1 MIKILDLEI
10 FRTGTHTDGRQGKT
24 ITYTQDDLEH
34 IANLYNSQAKDKAPV
49 VLGHPV
55 SNSEQGYGFVESL
68 KVKGDRLLAD
78 LRDVSEKLISFINKK
93 EYLKRSISLD
103 SNNLLRHLGFLGAVR
118 PAVSGLSDDI
128 TFKIYS
134 ESSNDDDLCFI
145 YSEPLKDDEII
156 FRMSEE
162 KHDKKTD
169 LDYSETIDNKEF
181 NSEYTEEN
189 KDINTIN
196 KNNTISTINTSNNF
210 NEHLKNIKMEE
221 KEFSNPKDILDT
233 FQTLITD
240 RILSE
245 FGDDTGSVI
254 LIAIEETVNKVR
266 EEEEQKAKESEVAK
280 EETKTE
286 NRGDAPA
293 EPNVSNFSEKSED
306 SELIFKLKEEIAE
319 LKSRE
324 RRQNS
329 ELIFS
334 ELVSDGYLS
343 PNQKDLFIKNM
354 EVSSGTLDFSENTNQ
369 SNSLI
374 ELVKSFP
381 KTKDITNFGEIAGR
395 DISDRDMISN
405 IVKQNYKD
413 RI

>member
-1 MIKILDLEI
+1 MIKIIDLEV

-24 ITYTQDDLEH
+24 ITYTRDDLEH
-34 IANLYNSQAKDKAPV
+34 IANLYNSQVKDKAPV

-55 SNSEQGYGFVESL
+55 NDSEQCYGFVERL

-134 ESSNDDDLCFI
+134 E
-145 YSEPLKDDEII
+145 PLKDGELIFEVSDE
-156 FRMSEE
+156 
-162 KHDKKTD
+162 KNDKKTD
-169 LDYSETIDNKEF
+169 LNYSEPIDNTEF
-181 NSEYTEEN
+181 SSEYSEEN

-196 KNNTISTINTSNNF
+196 KNNIINTNNNF
-210 NEHLKNIKMEE
+210 NQHSKNIKMVD
-221 KEFSNPKDILDT
+221 KENPTPKDILDT

-266 EEEEQKAKESEVAK
+266 EEEEQKAKEAKDAEVAK
-280 EETKTE
+280 EEPKAE
-286 NRGDAPA
+286 NGGNAPL
-293 EPNVSNFSEKSED
+293 EPNVANFSEKSED
-306 SELIFKLKEEIAE
+306 SELIFKLREEIAE
-319 LKSRE
+319 LRNRE
-324 RRQNS
+324 RRQNN

-334 ELVSDGYLS
+334 ELVSGGYLS

-354 EVSSGTLDFSENTNQ
+354 EASSETLDFSENSNR

-381 KTKDITNFGEIAGR
+381 KTKDITNFGEITGR
-395 DISDRDMISN
+395 DISDKDMISN